1 MTVLLPS
8 QFLANPLMG
17 TTAMLIWGPKNAPI
31 SPEMRRL
38 DQLLASLGYGSRREV
53 RGWIEAGR
61 VTVGGAP
68 QTDPG
73 ARAEP
78 GDVRIDGE
86 PPDHPTEILLLLN
99 KPPGRVC
106 SHNPAEGPS
115 VYGLLPARWQ
125 RRNPPVTSVGRLD
138 KDTTGLLLLT
148 DCSPLVHR
156 LTSPRHKVPKVYR
169 ARLESALPP
178 GIEEVFSGGAL
189 LLAGEDTP
197 CAPASMTK
205 LGEREA
211 EITLTEGRYHQVKRM
226 FASQGCVVAEL
237 HRTRFGSLELG
248 DLPPGAWIELP
259 VNSLNEF

>member
-1 MTVLLPS
+1 MGVLLPS
-8 QFLANPLMG
+8 LFLANPLAG
-17 TTAMLIWGPKNAPI
+17 PTARLIWGPKNAPI
-31 SPEMRRL
+31 RPEMRRL

-53 RGWIEAGR
+53 RGWIEEGR

-73 ARAEP
+73 ARVEP
-78 GDVRIDGE
+78 ADVRIDGE
-86 PPDHPTEILLLLN
+86 PPDHPGEILLLLN

-106 SHNPAEGPS
+106 SHSPAEGPS

-178 GIEEVFSGGAL
+178 GIEEAFASGAML
-189 LLAGEDTP
+189 LPGESAP
-197 CAPASMTK
+197 CAPAALRR

-211 EITLTEGRYHQVKRM
+211 EVTMTEGRYHQVRRM

-248 DLPPGAWIELP
+248 ELPLGAWIELP
-259 VNSLNEF
+259 VNSLKEI